1 MEMSQADILFRLFLS
16 VLLGGII
23 GIERES
29 VNRPAGFRTHVLVCT
44 GSTLT
49 MLVSIY
55 MFEKYRALT
64 TMDPARIAAQVVSG
78 IGFLGAGTIIRV
90 GPTVKGLT
98 TAASL
103 WTVGSIGL
111 AIGCGFY
118 VAAVVAT
125 LFTFLTL
132 ISLSRIENLIIGRKL
147 LHSMCL
153 IVDDK
158 PGQIGKIGTVLGE
171 MGVSIR
177 KIRIENAEQE
187 DSKVVIYLLIRLPSN
202 VKFEEVISRLSQID
216 GVYSIET

>member
-1 MEMSQADILFRLFLS
+1 MTSTDILLRIFLS

-29 VNRPAGFRTHVLVCT
+29 VNRPVGFRTHVLVCT

-64 TMDPARIAAQVVSG
+64 SIDPARIAAQVVSG

-111 AIGCGFY
+111 AIGSGFY
-118 VAAVVAT
+118 IAAIVAT

-132 ISLSRIENLIIGRKL
+132 ISLSRIEDFIIGKKL
-147 LHSMCL
+147 LHSIYL

-158 PGQIGKIGTVLGE
+158 PGQVGKIGTILGE
-171 MGVSIR
+171 MGVSIK
-177 KIRIENAEQE
+177 KIRIENNAEQE
-187 DSKVVIYLLIRLPSN
+187 DSKVAIYLLIRLPSN
-202 VKFEEVISRLSQID
+202 VKLDDIISRFSQID

>member
-1 MEMSQADILFRLFLS
+1 MELSQMDIFLRLFLS

-55 MFEKYRALT
+55 MFEKYRLLT

-78 IGFLGAGTIIRV
+78 IGFLGAGTILRV

-118 VAAVVAT
+118 LAAVVAT
-125 LFTFLTL
+125 LLTFITL
-132 ISLSRIENLIIGRKL
+132 MSLSRIENLIIGRKL

-158 PGQIGKIGTVLGE
+158 PGQIGKIGTILGE
-171 MGVSIR
+171 MGVSIK
-177 KIRIENAEQE
+177 KIRIESEKD
-187 DSKVVIYLLIRLPSN
+187 DSKVIIRLSIRLPSN
-202 VKFEEVISRLSQID
+202 VKLDEVISRFSQVEGI
-216 GVYSIET
+216 YSIET

>member
-1 MEMSQADILFRLFLS
+1 MDIFLRLFLS

-55 MFEKYRALT
+55 MFEKYRLLT

-78 IGFLGAGTIIRV
+78 IGFLGAGTILRV

-118 VAAVVAT
+118 LAAVVAT
-125 LFTFLTL
+125 LLTFITL
-132 ISLSRIENLIIGRKL
+132 MSLSRIENLIIGRKL

-158 PGQIGKIGTVLGE
+158 PGQIGKIGTILGE
-171 MGVSIR
+171 MGVSIK
-177 KIRIENAEQE
+177 KIRIESEKD
-187 DSKVVIYLLIRLPSN
+187 DSKVIIRLSIRLPSN
-202 VKFEEVISRLSQID
+202 VKLDEVISRFSQVEGI
-216 GVYSIET
+216 YSIET

>member
-1 MEMSQADILFRLFLS
+1 MTSTDILLRIFLS

-64 TMDPARIAAQVVSG
+64 SIDPARIAAQVVSG

-111 AIGCGFY
+111 AIGSGFY
-118 VAAVVAT
+118 IAAIVAT

-132 ISLSRIENLIIGRKL
+132 ISLSRIEDFIIGKKL
-147 LHSMCL
+147 LHSIYL

-158 PGQIGKIGTVLGE
+158 PGQVGKIGTILGE
-171 MGVSIR
+171 MGVSIK
-177 KIRIENAEQE
+177 KIRIENNAEQE
-187 DSKVVIYLLIRLPSN
+187 DSKVAIYLLIRLPSN
-202 VKFEEVISRLSQID
+202 VKLDDIISRFSQID